1 MKNEL
6 KALYK
11 KDKKLAIEVA
21 QVLGYKIKAKLM
33 TKKEALSNLNDAA
46 KLIFTTMDTL
56 ADEVDL
62 PDNIEKLGLNSLA
75 SLKKLRIALNKL

>member
-21 QVLGYKIKAKLM
+21 QVLGYKIKVKLM